1 MIPTRYEPG
10 RSGLGSSFEDDRDP
24 EDTRANFTRRGSW
37 EQNGINSDRT
47 NKLFIH
53 RPAPR
58 RDLFMLA
65 APARFER
72 ATFPLGG
79 ERSIQLS
86 YGAAVCCST
95 CVDDSAMPRA
105 SAAASARDS
114 SRPEKKRPALGL
126 AFACA
131 SSGAPGEIRT
141 PDHQVRSLVLYP
153 AELRARSP
161 REGNGTTGGN
171 GGLFLQGVC
180 TSTTQ

>member
-1 MIPTRYEPG
+1 MSLDGSGRGHPWRMIVALKTHALTSLGEVRGNETGSIPAEPADNL
-10 RSGLGSSFEDDRDP
+10 S
-24 EDTRANFTRRGSW
+24 T
-37 EQNGINSDRT
+37 
-47 NKLFIH
+47 
-53 RPAPR
+53 RPASM

-86 YGAAVCCST
+86 YGAAACCSA

-114 SRPEKKRPALGL
+114 SLPEKQRPAPGL
-126 AFACA
+126 AFACV

-171 GGLFLQGVC
+171 RGLFLQGVC
-180 TSTTQ
+180 TSTAQ